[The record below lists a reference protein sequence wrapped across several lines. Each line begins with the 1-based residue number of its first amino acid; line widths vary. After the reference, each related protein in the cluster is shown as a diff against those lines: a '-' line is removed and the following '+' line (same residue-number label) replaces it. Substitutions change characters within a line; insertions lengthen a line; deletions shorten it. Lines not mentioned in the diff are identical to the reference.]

1 MPSAS
6 FHGPSRR
13 PLPQSG
19 LTSEITAADGS
30 PNGPHAF
37 GEALSLAAPAHENRN
52 ATIARQMILFTTVLQ
67 TIKDS
72 CRQAAGFAVC
82 LSVPSLG
89 VMVGVRMIFRAAG
102 GFIR

>member
-19 LTSEITAADGS
+19 LTSEITPADGL
-30 PNGPHAF
+30 PNGPHALC
-37 GEALSLAAPAHENRN
+37 EALPLVAPAHENRN
-52 ATIARQMILFTTVLQ
+52 ATIARQMILFTTALQ

-72 CRQAAGFAVC
+72 CRQAAGFGVC

-89 VMVGVRMIFRAAG
+89 VMVGVHMIFRAAG